1 MAQCHRALGAAHKPT
16 CHLFKQELFLKP
28 FRYYFLIYFKRVP
41 SAWLLLT
48 QLFILISLPL
58 LNERFEGQ
66 VVSWVFGMVALL
78 MVALVIR
85 NSPIFTKTGMVL
97 VIISLALS
105 AWAFI
110 SGRSD
115 FFALA
120 HVFEAAAYFYAA
132 VGMVMYMFRD
142 HEVSRDELFAVAAVF
157 TLLVWGFAFLFSVCQ
172 QWYPQSFIAFA
183 NAQAP
188 RSWLELLF
196 LSFATLS
203 GVGMTDVLPISAPA
217 RVLVALEM
225 FAGVMYLTMVV
236 TRLLGMAS
244 TSHKMKR

>member
-1 MAQCHRALGAAHKPT
+1 M
-16 CHLFKQELFLKP
+16 KP

-97 VIISLALS
+97 VIISLGLS

-120 HVFEAAAYFYAA
+120 HVLRRRRIF
-132 VGMVMYMFRD
+132 MR
-142 HEVSRDELFAVAAVF
+142 
-157 TLLVWGFAFLFSVCQ
+157 
-172 QWYPQSFIAFA
+172 
-183 NAQAP
+183 
-188 RSWLELLF
+188 
-196 LSFATLS
+196 
-203 GVGMTDVLPISAPA
+203 
-217 RVLVALEM
+217 
-225 FAGVMYLTMVV
+225 
-236 TRLLGMAS
+236 RLGW
-244 TSHKMKR
+244 

>member
-1 MAQCHRALGAAHKPT
+1 M
-16 CHLFKQELFLKP
+16 KP
-28 FRYYFLIYFKRVP
+28 FRYYFLTYFKRVP

-48 QLFILISLPL
+48 QLSILISLPL
-58 LNERFEGQ
+58 LNDSFEGQ
-66 VVSWVFGMVALL
+66 VVSWVLGMVALM

-97 VIISLALS
+97 VFISLSLS

-110 SGRSD
+110 SGRSEL
-115 FFALA
+115 FALA
-120 HVFEAAAYFYAA
+120 HIFEAAAYFYAA
-132 VGMVMYMFRD
+132 AGMVMYMFRD

-172 QWYPQSFIAFA
+172 QWYPGSFIAFQ
-183 NAQAP
+183 NPDSP

-196 LSFATLS
+196 LSFAVLS
-203 GVGMTDVLPISAPA
+203 GVGMTDILPISPPA
-217 RVLVALEM
+217 RVLAAIEM

-236 TRLLGMAS
+236 TRLLGMVNS
-244 TSHKMKR
+244 SHKVKR